1 MNITV
6 DRAVIEQALEA
17 LEWEFGLNPVGK
29 KTHEIITA
37 LRTALEQ
44 QYMTNAAGELEPVTI
59 VQTGVGI
66 GKPEQEPVKLR
77 RGDILRCIETDE
89 LCTVWATS
97 TTGKTLVKWG
107 ANNFGEYTAEQIGE
121 LFWLEPEPS
130 DLELAAERSDNY
142 AAFHSGYRFAV
153 AHSSTQPEPEPISS
167 EMLKIRSAY
176 QKGFEH
182 GSEHLPQRKPL
193 TEKEILTYR
202 YMIDWTAEWSY
213 INFARAIE
221 AAHNIKE

>member
-6 DRAVIEQALEA
+6 DRAVIEQALETLDRRTYGDF
-17 LEWEFGLNPVGK
+17 LEWAS
-29 KTHEIITA
+29 A
-37 LRTALEQ
+37 LKDVRDALHTALEQ
-44 QYMTNAAGELEPVTI
+44 
-59 VQTGVGI
+59 
-66 GKPEQEPVKLR
+66 PEQEPVKLR

-121 LFWLEPEPS
+121 LFWLEPEPP

-153 AHSSTQPEPEPISS
+153 AHSSTQPKQEPVAW
-167 EMLKIRSAY
+167 MLKSGHGTEFNDCIAEELKALTW
-176 QKGFEH
+176 KGKPMWTP
-182 GSEHLPQRKPL
+182 LYIAPPQRKPL
-193 TEKEILTYR
+193 SDEEIQALWEKAFDSGLSPR
-202 YMIDWTAEWSY
+202 D
-213 INFARAIE
+213 FARAIE
-221 AAHNIKE
+221 VAHNIKGDA